1 VLSLRGC
8 DPEGFGRR
16 PAGCIAR
23 AVQPVVTEGLGFVL
37 AKAIRD
43 AEQHAAW
50 DEGALVMGGAAGRFP
65 PSAGCSSTAITIHLR
80 ALARQRRMTSLR
92 GFSCSVVTLAI
103 RSVATRSETI
113 RPAPAVWK
121 EKPMTIHY
129 RDHLIETA
137 IYEPRDGKTYV
148 PRATLC
154 RYVGPKAKVKD
165 LSWPNRVC
173 RTWIDAATLA
183 ISLAKAAIDR
193 GEGVEDTP
201 TRN

>member
-1 VLSLRGC
+1 
-8 DPEGFGRR
+8 
-16 PAGCIAR
+16 
-23 AVQPVVTEGLGFVL
+23 
-37 AKAIRD
+37 
-43 AEQHAAW
+43 
-50 DEGALVMGGAAGRFP
+50 
-65 PSAGCSSTAITIHLR
+65 
-80 ALARQRRMTSLR
+80 
-92 GFSCSVVTLAI
+92 LAI

-201 TRN
+201 TRHKSPRGREGLARPGSIGCGIPLRAPRCPHTSQPPLPRRAGTARSGRGPGK